1 MDKPTISRRS
11 MLHLMGGAGLGM
23 MMPSLSFTLH
33 PTENMRT
40 RMIPSSGEALPIVG
54 LGTWIQFD
62 IGTSESERAPLRE
75 VLKRMK
81 QQGGKMIDA
90 SPMYGSSEAVIG
102 ELTQELGIA
111 NHFFYAT
118 KVWTRGEQAGI
129 RQMEASMQKMQ
140 RSTMDLMQIHNLV
153 DWKTH
158 IKTLRQ
164 WKEAGK
170 IRYIGI
176 THYTASAHERLEQI
190 IQSEDIDFVQFNY
203 SIRERNAENSLLET
217 ARNRGVAV
225 IINRPYEGGSL
236 FGLVRN
242 EEIPAWARELDIN
255 SWGQFFL
262 KFILSH
268 PAVTC
273 TIPGT
278 SDPKHVADNM
288 RAGYGKLPDESARE
302 KMAGYIQQL

>member
-1 MDKPTISRRS
+1 MQKNRISRRT
-11 MLHLMGGAGLGM
+11 LLKLVGGAGLGVM
-23 MMPSLSFTLH
+23 AKPLSFH
-33 PTENMRT
+33 QTETIMKRA
-40 RMIPSSGEALPIVG
+40 IPSSGEALPIVG

-62 IGTSESERAPLRE
+62 VGTSASERAPLRE
-75 VLKRMK
+75 VLMQMK
-81 QQGGKMIDA
+81 QHGGKVIDA
-90 SPMYGSSEAVIG
+90 SPMYGNSEEVVG
-102 ELTQELGIA
+102 DLTQELGIA
-111 NHFFYAT
+111 DHFFFAT
-118 KVWTRGEQAGI
+118 KVWTSGEQAGI

-140 RSTMDLMQIHNLV
+140 RSTMDLMQIHNLT

-170 IRYIGI
+170 TRYIGV
-176 THYTASAHERLEQI
+176 THYTDSAHARLEEI
-190 IQSEDIDFVQFNY
+190 IRTEDIDFVQFNY
-203 SIRERNAENSLLET
+203 SIRSRHAEQSLLET
-217 ARNRGVAV
+217 ARKQGVAV

-236 FGLVRN
+236 FRLVRN
-242 EEIPAWARELDIN
+242 EEIPAWAKEYDIN

-273 TIPGT
+273 AIPGT
-278 SDPKHVADNM
+278 SNPKHVIDNM
-288 RAGYGKLPDESARE
+288 LAGYGKLPDEDARE